1 MHGSLLEARQRRPRA
16 GATWVH
22 AELGF
27 SSASRL
33 ALALLLGGLAWQA
46 FHFDP
51 ARSATGFVSHTL
63 CSGAFVSGLNPGGA
77 YADTLKPMTG
87 IEKIGSALR
96 YEVDTIRREVTATIF
111 GLFKSV
117 AIYREGLGC
126 IVLPGD
132 EGTRESL
139 AASAGVMQ
147 QTAAPVL
154 EEIAGPSVTEPA

>member
-77 YADTLKPMTG
+77 YADTLKPMAMRQTVVVITACG
-87 IEKIGSALR
+87 RPEHQAYAAGDRRLSSLSQRRFWLR
-96 YEVDTIRREVTATIF
+96 
-111 GLFKSV
+111 LS
-117 AIYREGLGC
+117 
-126 IVLPGD
+126 
-132 EGTRESL
+132 
-139 AASAGVMQ
+139 
-147 QTAAPVL
+147 
-154 EEIAGPSVTEPA
+154 